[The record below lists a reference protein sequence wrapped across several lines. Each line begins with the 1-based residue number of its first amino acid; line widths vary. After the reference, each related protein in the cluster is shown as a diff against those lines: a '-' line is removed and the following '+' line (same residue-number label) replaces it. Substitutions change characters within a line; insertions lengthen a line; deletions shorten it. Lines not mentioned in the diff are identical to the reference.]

1 MKEMIHLMRS
11 YPGDNADKDTLL
23 TLLSYMVA
31 RIEHLEEQI
40 KEKQND

>member
-1 MKEMIHLMRS
+1 MIRLLRS

-31 RIEHLEEQI
+31 RIEYLEEAL